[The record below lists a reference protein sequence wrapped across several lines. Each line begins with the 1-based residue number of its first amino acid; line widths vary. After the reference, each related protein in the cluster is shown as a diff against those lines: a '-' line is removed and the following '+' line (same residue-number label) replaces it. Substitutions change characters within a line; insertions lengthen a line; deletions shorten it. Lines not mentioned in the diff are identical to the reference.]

1 MIIRKRYQVFVRNI
15 DESSEF
21 YMQHRLI
28 NNFKL
33 VYDAPWCSSRVR
45 FVGEIN
51 GCYMQIIL

>member
-33 VYDAPWCSSRVR
+33 VYDAP
-45 FVGEIN
+45 
-51 GCYMQIIL
+51 